1 MRRLAIPVAFVG
13 LVVGGS
19 AFAMGWITS
28 KDALLQQ
35 GTAVLVASLALVG
48 VAAGLSTWR
57 DQRIATREEKQR
69 DAYAALVF
77 QLLMR
82 FAGSGR
88 WDPAGEAKLR
98 AEVVTWGHPDVV
110 RALNSWLRRFDEVVA
125 VESNAGVVTL
135 GQEQQETMRKATAQ
149 VAAAVREH
157 LALPSSP
164 SIEEI
169 EGALFNYPSS

>member
-13 LVVGGS
+13 LAVGGS
-19 AFAMGWITS
+19 AFAMGWKSS

-35 GTAVLVASLALVG
+35 GAAVLVASLALVG

-69 DAYAALVF
+69 DAYAALVY

-110 RALNSWLRRFDEVVA
+110 RALNSWLRRFDEVTA
-125 VESNAGVVTL
+125 GNNSGVVTL
-135 GQEQQETMRKATAQ
+135 GQEQQKTMRKATAQ